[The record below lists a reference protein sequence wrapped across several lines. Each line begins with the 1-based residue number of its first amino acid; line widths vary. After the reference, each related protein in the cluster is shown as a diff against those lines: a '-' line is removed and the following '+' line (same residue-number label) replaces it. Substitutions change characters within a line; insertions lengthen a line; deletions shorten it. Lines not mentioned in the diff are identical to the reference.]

1 MAITDEDIKEYLE
14 YSIFYV
20 AQMNQYFLVK
30 DHDNGE
36 TVLLEAT
43 NMEDAEQEAL
53 KIMKDYVEK

>member
-1 MAITDEDIKEYLE
+1 MISDEDIKEYLE

-20 AQMNQYFLVK
+20 AQIGQYFLVK
-30 DHDNGE
+30 DHNKGD

-43 NMEDAEQEAL
+43 NMPDAEQEAF

>member
-20 AQMNQYFLVK
+20 AQMGQYFLVK

-36 TVLLEAT
+36 TVLLKAT

>member
-1 MAITDEDIKEYLE
+1 MTISDEDIKEYLE

-20 AQMNQYFLVK
+20 AAMGQYFLVK

-43 NMEDAEQEAL
+43 NMEDANKEAFN
-53 KIMKDYVEK
+53 IMKEHVSK

>member
-1 MAITDEDIKEYLE
+1 MITDKDIEEYLE

-20 AQMNQYFLVK
+20 AQMGQYFLVK
-30 DHDNGE
+30 DHNNGD

-43 NMEDAEQEAL
+43 NKEDAYKEAF